1 MSSEPD
7 NAPVLLHIALP
18 SMAVVESALNAGY
31 DGVMIDLQHG
41 EIGLDQAC
49 SMLRAIPR
57 GNQWVYARVASID
70 SGVIGRLLDS
80 GARGIVAP
88 SVDTVEQARALVQAV
103 KYPPLGGRS
112 LGPTRPNLYQGADY
126 CQAGNEAVSAIV
138 QIESAAGVEAAAQ
151 IAAVPGLDSLYIG
164 PSDMAVTYGLPGRAD
179 WEEGPVAEAVEQ
191 LAAITQEQGIGLG
204 LYCSDPAFAAAA
216 MRSHSLAYAGLGI
229 DLLYVGKQARVSLAA
244 LEEKA

>member
-1 MSSEPD
+1 M
-7 NAPVLLHIALP
+7 LLHVALP

-49 SMLRAIPR
+49 NMLRAIAR

-88 SVDTVEQARALVQAV
+88 SVETVEQAQALVHAV

-112 LGPTRPNLYQGADY
+112 LGPSRPNLYPGENY
-126 CQAGNEAVSAIV
+126 VEAGNEAVAAVV
-138 QIESAAGVEAAAQ
+138 QIESAAGVEAAAE
-151 IAAVPGLDSLYIG
+151 IAKVPGLGSIYIG
-164 PSDMAVTYGLPGRAD
+164 PADLAVTYGLQGRAD
-179 WEEGPVAEAVEQ
+179 WEGGPVADAVDR
-191 LAAITQEQGIGLG
+191 LVAVARSQGIGLG
-204 LYCSDPAFAAAA
+204 LYCSEPEFAATQ
-216 MRSHSLAYAGLGI
+216 MRNHGLAYAGLGI
-229 DLLYVGKQARVSLAA
+229 DLLYVGKQARVALAA

>member
-1 MSSEPD
+1 MSRAEGS
-7 NAPVLLHIALP
+7 APVLLHVSLP

-49 SMLRAIPR
+49 SMIRAIPR

-70 SGVIGRLLDS
+70 SGAIGRLLDS

-88 SVDTVEQARALVQAV
+88 SVETAQQARALVHAV

-112 LGPTRPNLYQGADY
+112 LGPTRPNLYQGSDY
-126 CQAGNEAVSAIV
+126 CQAGNNAVSAIV
-138 QIESAAGVEAAAQ
+138 QIESAAGVQAAEQ

-164 PSDMAVTYGLPGRAD
+164 PSDMAVSYGLPGRAD
-179 WEEGPVAEAVEQ
+179 WEEGPVAQAVEN
-191 LAAITQEQGIGLG
+191 LAAITGKHGIGLG

-216 MRSHSLAYAGLGI
+216 MRIHGLAYAGLGI

-244 LEEKA
+244 LEEK